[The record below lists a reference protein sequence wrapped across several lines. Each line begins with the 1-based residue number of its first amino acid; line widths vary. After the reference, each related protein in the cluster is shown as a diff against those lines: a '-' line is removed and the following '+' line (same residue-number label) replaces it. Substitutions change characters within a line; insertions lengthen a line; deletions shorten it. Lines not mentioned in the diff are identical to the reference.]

1 MEFISVLINAIKNG
15 FLSII
20 DLAFIIIPL
29 MLAIEI
35 LKALKILEK
44 ISSLLSP
51 LAKTL
56 NIHKDASLPMVIGL
70 ALGLFFGAGVLF
82 QSVEEGNMD
91 KKSIVIV
98 CVFLGIC
105 HALVEDTLVFIPT
118 GANLMI
124 VFFSR
129 LIAALLIAYITSKLI
144 KNVKELS

>member
-44 ISSLLSP
+44 IS
-51 LAKTL
+51 
-56 NIHKDASLPMVIGL
+56 MVIGL